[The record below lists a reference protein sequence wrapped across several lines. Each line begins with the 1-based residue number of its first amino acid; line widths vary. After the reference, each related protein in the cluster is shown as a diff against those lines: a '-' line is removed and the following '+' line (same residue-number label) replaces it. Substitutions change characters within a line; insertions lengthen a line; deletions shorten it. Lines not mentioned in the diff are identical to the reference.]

1 MEIRYLEKGG
11 ELWFSFTERVP
22 VPTQAHSRVYRVYES
37 SGKIPEEIQK
47 QGQQAIRTYAEKK
60 VEADIKKQKIEAKKH
75 DEFAKN
81 PDFSVSVKHD
91 YKLLK
96 GKIISTDDN
105 VLRVRLEKP
114 YQGEDYVIYGFGS
127 AMLGKHI
134 FDRFKSFSE
143 DAIEHAKILLV
154 RIYEQKKHYDEHK
167 EVINLANQLNS
178 PEN

>member
-1 MEIRYLEKGG
+1 MEIKYLEKGG

-22 VPTQAHSRVYRVYES
+22 VSTQAHSRVYRVYES

-47 QGQQAIRTYAEKK
+47 QGKQAIRTYAERK
-60 VEADIKKQKIEAKKH
+60 VKADVRKQKVKAKEH

-81 PDFSVSVKHD
+81 PDFSVSVEHD
-91 YKLLK
+91 GKLLK
-96 GKIISTDDN
+96 GKIISADDN
-105 VLRVRLEKP
+105 VLRVHLEKP
-114 YQGEDYVIYGFGS
+114 CQGENCVIYGFGS

-143 DAIEHAKILLV
+143 DAITHAQTLLI
-154 RIYEQKKHYDEHK
+154 RIYEQNKHCDEHK
-167 EVINLANQLNS
+167 EVIDLAKQLNS